1 MLELIDLI
9 SLEALDSGGYK
20 FTSEGGA
27 LKVSKSTLVVNEGYK
42 NWKPLQVGRKV
53 LKSMK

>member
-9 SLEALDSGGYK
+9 SLGALDSGGYK